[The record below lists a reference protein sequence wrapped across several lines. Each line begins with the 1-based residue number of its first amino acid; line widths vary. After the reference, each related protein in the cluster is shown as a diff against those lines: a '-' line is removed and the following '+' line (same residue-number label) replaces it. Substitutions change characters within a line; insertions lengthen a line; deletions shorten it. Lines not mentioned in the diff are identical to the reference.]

1 MKKTLILVTIFFII
15 LINESAFLNGRLL
28 RSIGSS
34 YLKRMPDEY
43 QANDLNF
50 LEKNYLSRNSFLNRA
65 SPKKKK
71 KASKSKV
78 KEIEKMMYSQ
88 GSKKGKKSKDNKKT
102 ARIKEINKILK
113 THTWTMQKPER
124 MQIKFKSLS
133 SKHDPFMSYLGFL
146 RDSSRRGYV
155 NILENEAKR
164 FYS

>member
-1 MKKTLILVTIFFII
+1 MKKTLILATIFFII
-15 LINESAFLNGRLL
+15 LINDHACLNRRLS
-28 RSIGSS
+28 RSIRSS
-34 YLKRMPDEY
+34 YLKNRPNDY
-43 QANDLNF
+43 QDNDYNF
-50 LEKNYLSRNSFLNRA
+50 LEKNDISTSTFLNRA
-65 SPKKKK
+65 SSKKKK
-71 KASKSKV
+71 KAPKSKV
-78 KEIEKMMYSQ
+78 KEIEKLMYSQ
-88 GSKKGKKSKDNKKT
+88 GSQKVKKNKDNNKI